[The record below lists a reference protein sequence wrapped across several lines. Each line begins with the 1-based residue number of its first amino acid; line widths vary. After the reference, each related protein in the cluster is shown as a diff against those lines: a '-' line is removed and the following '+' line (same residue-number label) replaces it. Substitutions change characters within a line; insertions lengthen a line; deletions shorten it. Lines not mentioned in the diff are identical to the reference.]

1 MLKKLLLAA
10 VLFTSIAGCKSKSA
24 YNYSQDI
31 VKKERS
37 LTPDIEATER
47 KVTNYVTAGQYDSIV
62 VAAESMEKL
71 VQKKIDEI
79 NALKVPS
86 AKKAAEFKAATL
98 KYFNY
103 IKSIYTTYKLLGKA
117 ETDEKRQEVV
127 ADLQKIVDEKQTVI
141 NDMQTAQRAYADA
154 NGFKV
159 EN

>member
-1 MLKKLLLAA
+1 MLKKLLLVA
-10 VLFTSIAGCKSKSA
+10 VLFTSLLGCKSKSA

-31 VKKERS
+31 VAKERS

-47 KVTNYVTAGQYDSIV
+47 KVTNYVTYQQYDSIV
-62 VAAESMEKL
+62 VAAETMEKL

-79 NALKVPS
+79 NAMKVPS

-98 KYFNY
+98 KYFGY
-103 IKSIYTTYKLLGKA
+103 IKSIYTTYKQLGMA
-117 ETDEKRQEVV
+117 QTDEKRQEVV
-127 ADLQKIVDEKQTVI
+127 EELQKIVDQKQTVI
-141 NDMQTAQRAYADA
+141 SDMQTAQRAYADA